1 MEEADGKPLLGP
13 VLRSTVEE
21 ETYPGVDVVLL
32 QKSSVE
38 VEEAE
43 AMLDATP
50 VGEEVVRA
58 PADDV
63 LL

>member
-1 MEEADGKPLLGP
+1 MDEADGTLLGP
-13 VLRSTVEE
+13 VPRGTVEE
-21 ETYPGVDVVLL
+21 MYPDVVLL

-38 VEEAE
+38 VEEA
-43 AMLDATP
+43 ALLDATP
-50 VGEEVVRA
+50 VGGVVRA